1 MSNVAGAERVLWRL
15 SVYENIHRACAQTGI
30 VPLRFLTFHPE
41 KLRLRTGESQQRS
54 QVPIVFAADLAERL
68 TALLPPAT
76 PTPIGGALQLDR
88 DALRRAIALAQLDAD
103 IDPIDV
109 VSWSGT
115 DAFLAAM
122 TSFYERFFD
131 EARASGSGEET
142 AALFQQVLFSSL
154 RNVLLHHAGASE
166 RFLGLGAFLSHLAD
180 RALAATVEQAGDG
193 LSARLGLLLAAS
205 CSPIAWMGQA
215 SSVVARPGNIYRT
228 LPAAYERARDL
239 VRAQLDRQ
247 GGFDVAALR
256 AALAAELMSSP
267 QRRRELTRA
276 VVADAARDLAILS
289 TLTQGTELRDLASKS
304 AVLGEALFSPLGPE
318 RLVARLQRHPRAG
331 EEPLPRLTALTDSV
345 SAVLAGDTS
354 ALGRIGS
361 VEERADLA
369 AAGALLLAL
378 DEVTLEQASRALQMV
393 RPVADNDAE
402 RAREDGRAYYFSLDD
417 EPLFRLPRAREE
429 AFLFADMKDFTKRTA
444 AIREESMADF
454 LKERFYDP
462 ILNCCAKLSRA
473 PGARVAV
480 VNLLGDAVACRGD
493 IESMLSLATFVR
505 RLLADA
511 AAEMSALASALPPAE
526 EAVVREIDA
535 HLAGIDRALATLAVD
550 DASRAALLQ
559 EQRDLREGREQKL
572 AKTIGLGL
580 EAGVFV
586 TWGRE
591 ASVIACGGPE
601 VGEWKV
607 TIAEQ
612 LNAAARGTSRSADV
626 VKVRAEARAVAEKAA
641 ARPLQDAFA
650 VHTAADPRERDN
662 TFAFHNAGAAVTADA
677 LQSWQR
683 STQDR
688 LTFQA
693 LTVSQKTLPPT
704 LSRYWLPRDVEEL
717 VLARGRD
724 GAAVLLFR
732 RTGHTVFRGLEALGS
747 IDVWE
752 LLLVDRGFGRD
763 FVAALDAARR
773 AR

>member
-1 MSNVAGAERVLWRL
+1 MSGAGAERVLWRL
-15 SVYENIHRACAQTGI
+15 SVYENIHRACAQTNI
-30 VPLRFLTFHPE
+30 APLRFLTFHPE
-41 KLRLRTGESQQRS
+41 KLRLRTGESAQRS
-54 QVPIVFAADLAERL
+54 QVPIVFAADLADKL

-76 PTPIGGALQLDR
+76 PTPVSGALHLDR
-88 DALRRAIALAQLDAD
+88 DGLRRAIALAQLDAD

-109 VSWSGT
+109 ATWKGT
-115 DAFLAAM
+115 DAFLKALGNC
-122 TSFYERFFD
+122 YERFFD
-131 EARASGSGEET
+131 EAKAKGSGEET

-166 RFLGLGAFLSHLAD
+166 RFLGTGAFLAHLAD
-180 RALAATVEQAGDG
+180 RALAATVEQASDG
-193 LSARLGLLLAAS
+193 LTARLGLLLAAS
-205 CSPIAWMGQA
+205 CSPIALMGQA
-215 SSVVARPGNIYRT
+215 AAVVARPGNIYRT

-239 VRAQLDRQ
+239 VRAQLDRV
-247 GGFDVAALR
+247 GGFDVAGLR
-256 AALAAELMSSP
+256 ARLAAELLSSP
-267 QRRRELTRA
+267 QRKRDLTRA
-276 VVADAARDLAILS
+276 IVADGARDLALLS
-289 TLTQGTELRDLASKS
+289 TLTQGSELRDVAGTSAALAD
-304 AVLGEALFSPLGPE
+304 ALFSPLGPE
-318 RLVARLQRHPRAG
+318 RLVARIQRHPRAA
-331 EEPLPRLTALTDSV
+331 EEPLPRLAALVDSV

-354 ALGRIGS
+354 AIARVGS

-378 DEVTLEQASRALQMV
+378 DEITLEQASRALAMV
-393 RPVADNDAE
+393 RPVADADAA
-402 RAREDGRAYYFSLDD
+402 RARDDGRAYYFSLDD

-462 ILNCCAKLSRA
+462 ILNCCAQLSRA
-473 PGARVAV
+473 PGAVVVV

-493 IESMLSLATFVR
+493 IDSMLSLATFVR

-511 AAEMSALASALPPAE
+511 AAEMSQMASALPPAE
-526 EAVVREIDA
+526 EAIVREIDS
-535 HLAGIDRALATLAVD
+535 HLTRIARALQTMSVD
-550 DASRAALLQ
+550 DPARPGLLQ
-559 EQRDLREGREQKL
+559 EQRDLQEGRDEKL
-572 AKTIGLGL
+572 AKTIGKGL

-591 ASVIACGGPE
+591 ASVISCGGPE

-612 LNAAARGTSRSADV
+612 LNAAARGTGRTPEIVKGRADAKAV
-626 VKVRAEARAVAEKAA
+626 VEQQSG
-641 ARPLQDAFA
+641 RPLHDAFA
-650 VHTAADPRERDN
+650 VHTAADPRVVDN

-677 LQSWQR
+677 LQAWQR
-683 STQDR
+683 TTKER

-693 LTVSQKTLPPT
+693 LTVSQKTLPKT
-704 LSRYWLPRDVEEL
+704 LANYWLPRDVEEL
-717 VLARGRD
+717 LIARDRA
-724 GAAVLLFR
+724 GAAGLLFR